1 MWDGGGRQCP
11 KDGRTT
17 RKRLPSL
24 CVHRGACHKHRRGE
38 SMNTLQK
45 QYLTCIGRERRGLT
59 GWERDCHIEAA
70 GKAKARTCKSAV
82 CSALGTCGPFHFPF
96 MLIQCFRPPYL
107 PRTIDLLVF
116 TPHYHLFSLYFHLN
130 FLFLEGRKEVMNI
143 NVLDLKRGMINYD
156 L

>member
-1 MWDGGGRQCP
+1 MEEAGNAPRMAEQPGKGCHPYVCTEEPVMNTDVGNLWIHYRSNIWLALEGRGGGSP
-11 KDGRTT
+11 VG
-17 RKRLPSL
+17 KRLP
-24 CVHRGACHKHRRGE
+24 HRGSRKSKGP
-38 SMNTLQK
+38 NLQ
-45 QYLTCIGRERRGLT
+45 
-59 GWERDCHIEAA
+59 
-70 GKAKARTCKSAV
+70 SAV
-82 CSALGTCGPFHFPF
+82 CSALGTCGLFHFPF

-130 FLFLEGRKEVMNI
+130 FLFLEGRREVMNI